1 MKGLLLTRE
10 CGMTMVWGDPAGF
23 AVDWDWQR
31 GLTVRELAGRRSEPR
46 FDRKVL
52 EHELPARPAGERQAR
67 AAARRWWQT
76 QGHAQ
81 ALSAARGNVKQPGSC
96 SQTARNPAEAP
107 GCGHPQAICKR
118 LRPGWSSTVRGRPLA
133 CRRDGL

>member
-1 MKGLLLTRE
+1 
-10 CGMTMVWGDPAGF
+10 MTMVWGDPAGF

-31 GLTVRELAGRRSEPR
+31 GLTVRELAGRRPEPR

-67 AAARRWWQT
+67 AAARRWWRT

-81 ALSAARGNVKQPGSC
+81 ALRAASGN
-96 SQTARNPAEAP
+96 ARQLGRDPRPPAV
-107 GCGHPQAICKR
+107 G
-118 LRPGWSSTVRGRPLA
+118 
-133 CRRDGL
+133 